1 MIIIAIGDGVA
12 YIKTHVYTRISKT
25 SQQEGSGLDEQLSRI
40 ESYIKS
46 KPEQFQDEPQHWQDI
61 GLSAY
66 KNKNI
71 IDGQLGEFIKQVGE
85 GAIGK
90 GHALMIYSLDRL
102 SRRSSW
108 DEDTIQKI
116 VKAGV
121 DIHDVSTP
129 IVLRHDDAF
138 SKIIMELI
146 VSRGNNESK
155 IKSERST
162 SGWAKRLRDTL
173 EHGKVFTKQLPRW
186 LAADENNNYI
196 VIPEQVDIIK
206 RIFMEYTN
214 GMSSTMIA
222 RRLNDE
228 EIKSFSGSK
237 WWHNTITNLIKD
249 ERLRGYFI
257 RTVDSTKI
265 PNIYPVIID
274 GELFTI
280 ANRTLQVNAVGIK
293 GRPREN
299 NKTREIKNIVTGLV
313 RCGKCGSKVTT
324 SKNPR
329 GVSYVK
335 CMGRRNDKISCD
347 QKSIK
352 LEELERIVVTYAK
365 QLDMSKIFSYKK
377 VDTSH
382 EATLQSE
389 LQSLESDEKS
399 CLAKIEQRKREK
411 KTASLHLADTLT
423 DIQDRIDEI
432 RKELNEIG
440 VNDPL
445 VEIDKFNVDDLLDA
459 SNIELRMS
467 LRKFLVQVLD
477 KIKFRSIDD
486 NILLELIYNKDVFR
500 HVIIYDKKLSAVL
513 NEINIAKEDRYIKYN
528 TKNFSIIE
536 DEGAGT
542 CTFKGL
548 NDVSVTDYFLL
559 ANYMDAVEGKRWIID
574 LMHDPINC
582 EAVISNE

>member
-1 MIIIAIGDGVA
+1 MA

-25 SQQEGSGLDEQLSRI
+25 SQQEGSGIDEQLSRI

-46 KPEQFQDEPQHWQDI
+46 KPEQFHDEPQHWQDI
-61 GLSAY
+61 GLSAF

-71 IDGQLGEFIKQVGE
+71 IDGQLAEFIQQVEEGSIGE
-85 GAIGK
+85 
-90 GHALMIYSLDRL
+90 GHALVIYSLDRL

-108 DEDTIQKI
+108 DEDTIQKL

-129 IVLRHDDAF
+129 VVLKHDDPF

-146 VSRGNNESK
+146 VQRGNNESK

-162 SGWAKRLRDTL
+162 SGWAKRLKDTI
-173 EHGKVFTKQLPRW
+173 ENGKVFTRQLPRW

-196 VIPEQVDIIK
+196 VIPEQAEIIK
-206 RIFMEYTN
+206 RIFREYTN

-228 EIKSFSGSK
+228 GLKSFSGSK

-265 PNIYPVIID
+265 PEIYPAIID

-280 ANRTLQVNAVGIK
+280 ANRILQVNSVGIK

-299 NKTREIKNIVTGLV
+299 NKTREIKNIITGFV
-313 RCGKCGSKVTT
+313 ICGKCGSKVTT

-335 CMGRRNDKISCD
+335 CRGRRNDEIFCG

-352 LEELERIVVTYAK
+352 LIELERLVINYTK
-365 QLDMSKIFSYKK
+365 QLDMSKIFSYKEA
-377 VDTSH
+377 DTSL
-382 EATLQSE
+382 EASLQSE
-389 LQSLESDEKS
+389 LQSLEADEKA
-399 CLAKIEQRKREK
+399 CHENIEQRKKEK
-411 KTASLHLADTLT
+411 KTFLPLANALI
-423 DIQDRIDEI
+423 DIQDRIEEI
-432 RKELNEIG
+432 QNKLLELN
-440 VNDPL
+440 VSDPL
-445 VEIDKFNVDDLLDA
+445 VNIKQFNLDDLMDA
-459 SNIELRMS
+459 SKIELRMS
-467 LRKFLVQVLD
+467 LRKYLTQVVD
-477 KIKFRSIDD
+477 RITFRSIDK
-486 NILLELIYNKDVFR
+486 NILIEIIYNKDVYR
-500 HVIIYDKKLSAVL
+500 HVLIADSKISEVL
-513 NEINIAKEDRYIKYN
+513 NEINIVKEDGLIKYN
-528 TKNFSIIE
+528 TNNFSIIE
-536 DEGAGT
+536 NEGLET

-548 NDVSVTDYFLL
+548 GDVSVTDYFLL
-559 ANYMDAVEGKRWIID
+559 ANYMDAIEGKRWIID
-574 LMHDPINC
+574 LMHDPINV
-582 EAVISNE
+582 ETVLNN

>member
-1 MIIIAIGDGVA
+1 MA

-25 SQQEGSGLDEQLSRI
+25 SQQEGSGIDEQLSRI

-46 KPEQFQDEPQHWQDI
+46 KPEQFHDEPQHWQDI
-61 GLSAY
+61 GLSAF

-71 IDGQLGEFIKQVGE
+71 IDGQLAEFIQQVEEGSIGE
-85 GAIGK
+85 
-90 GHALMIYSLDRL
+90 GHALVIYSLDRL

-108 DEDTIQKI
+108 DEDTIQKL

-129 IVLRHDDAF
+129 VVLKHDDPF

-146 VSRGNNESK
+146 VQRGNNESK

-162 SGWAKRLRDTL
+162 SGWAKRLKDTI
-173 EHGKVFTKQLPRW
+173 ENGKVFTKQLPRW

-196 VIPEQVDIIK
+196 VIPEQAEIIK
-206 RIFMEYTN
+206 RIFREYTN

-228 EIKSFSGSK
+228 GLKSFSGSK

-265 PNIYPVIID
+265 PDIYPVIID

-280 ANRTLQVNAVGIK
+280 ANRILKVNSAGIK

-299 NKTREIKNIVTGLV
+299 NKTREIKNIITGFVL
-313 RCGKCGSKVTT
+313 CGKCGSKVTT

-335 CMGRRNDKISCD
+335 CRGRRNDEIFCG

-352 LEELERIVVTYAK
+352 LIELERLVINYTK
-365 QLDMSKIFSYKK
+365 QLDMSKIFSYKEA
-377 VDTSH
+377 DTSL
-382 EATLQSE
+382 EASLQSE
-389 LQSLESDEKS
+389 LQSLETDEKT
-399 CLAKIEQRKREK
+399 CHENIEQRKKEK
-411 KTASLHLADTLT
+411 KTFLPLANALI
-423 DIQDRIDEI
+423 DIQDRIEEI
-432 RKELNEIG
+432 QNKLLELN
-440 VNDPL
+440 VSDPL
-445 VEIDKFNVDDLLDA
+445 VNIKQFNLDDLMDA
-459 SNIELRMS
+459 SKIELRMS
-467 LRKFLVQVLD
+467 LRKYLTQVVD
-477 KIKFRSIDD
+477 RITFRSIDE
-486 NILLELIYNKDVFR
+486 NILIEVCYNKDVFR
-500 HVIIYDKKLSAVL
+500 HVLITDSKVSEVL
-513 NEINIAKEDRYIKYN
+513 NEINIVKENGFIKYN

-536 DEGAGT
+536 DEDAAA

-559 ANYMDAVEGKRWIID
+559 ANYMDAIEGKRWIID
-574 LMHDPINC
+574 LMHDPINV
-582 EAVISNE
+582 ETVLNN

>member
-1 MIIIAIGDGVA
+1 MA

-25 SQQEGSGLDEQLSRI
+25 SQQEGSGIDEQLSRI

-46 KPEQFQDEPQHWQDI
+46 KPEQFHDEPQHWQDI
-61 GLSAY
+61 GLSAF

-71 IDGQLGEFIKQVGE
+71 IDGQLAEFIQQVEEGSIGE
-85 GAIGK
+85 
-90 GHALMIYSLDRL
+90 GHALVIYSLDRL

-108 DEDTIQKI
+108 DEDTIQKL

-129 IVLRHDDAF
+129 VVLKHDDPF

-146 VSRGNNESK
+146 VQRGNNESK

-162 SGWAKRLRDTL
+162 SGWAKRLKDTI
-173 EHGKVFTKQLPRW
+173 ENGKVFTKQLPRW

-196 VIPEQVDIIK
+196 VIPEQAEIIK
-206 RIFMEYTN
+206 RIFREYTN

-228 EIKSFSGSK
+228 GLKSFSGSK

-265 PNIYPVIID
+265 PDIYPAIID

-280 ANRTLQVNAVGIK
+280 ANRILQVNSVGIK

-299 NKTREIKNIVTGLV
+299 NKTREIKNIITGFVL
-313 RCGKCGSKVTT
+313 CGKCGSKVTT

-329 GVSYVK
+329 GISYVK
-335 CMGRRNDKISCD
+335 CRGRRNDEIFCG

-352 LEELERIVVTYAK
+352 LIELERLVINYTK
-365 QLDMSKIFSYKK
+365 QLDMSKIFSYKEA
-377 VDTSH
+377 DTSL
-382 EATLQSE
+382 EASLQSE
-389 LQSLESDEKS
+389 LQSLEADEKA
-399 CLAKIEQRKREK
+399 CHENIEQRKKEK
-411 KTASLHLADTLT
+411 KTFLPLANALI
-423 DIQDRIDEI
+423 DIQDRIEEI
-432 RKELNEIG
+432 QNKLLELN
-440 VNDPL
+440 VSDPL
-445 VEIDKFNVDDLLDA
+445 VNIKQFNLDDLMDA
-459 SNIELRMS
+459 SKIELRMS
-467 LRKFLVQVLD
+467 LRKYLTQVVD
-477 KIKFRSIDD
+477 RITFRSIDK
-486 NILLELIYNKDVFR
+486 NILIEIIYNKDVYR
-500 HVIIYDKKLSAVL
+500 HVLIADSKISEVL
-513 NEINIAKEDRYIKYN
+513 NEINIVKEDGLIKYN
-528 TKNFSIIE
+528 TNNFSIIE
-536 DEGAGT
+536 NEGLET

-548 NDVSVTDYFLL
+548 GDVSVTDYFLL

-574 LMHDPINC
+574 LMHDSENV
-582 EAVISNE
+582 ETVLNN

>member
-1 MIIIAIGDGVA
+1 MA

-25 SQQEGSGLDEQLSRI
+25 SQQEGRGIDEQLSRI

-46 KPEQFQDEPQHWQDI
+46 KPEQFHDEPQHWQDI
-61 GLSAY
+61 GLSAF

-71 IDGQLGEFIKQVGE
+71 IDGQLAEFIQQVEEGSIGE
-85 GAIGK
+85 
-90 GHALMIYSLDRL
+90 GHALVIYSLDRL

-108 DEDTIQKI
+108 DEDTIQKL

-129 IVLRHDDAF
+129 VVLKHDDPF

-146 VSRGNNESK
+146 VQRGNNESK

-162 SGWAKRLRDTL
+162 SGWAKRLKDTI
-173 EHGKVFTKQLPRW
+173 ENGKVFTKQLPRW

-196 VIPEQVDIIK
+196 VIPEQADIIK
-206 RIFMEYTN
+206 RIFREYTN

-228 EIKSFSGSK
+228 GLKSFSGSK

-265 PNIYPVIID
+265 PDIYPAIID

-280 ANRTLQVNAVGIK
+280 ANRILQVNSVGIK

-299 NKTREIKNIVTGLV
+299 NKTREIKNIITGFVL
-313 RCGKCGSKVTT
+313 CGKCGSKVTT

-335 CMGRRNDKISCD
+335 CRGRRNDEIFCG

-352 LEELERIVVTYAK
+352 LIELERLVINYTK
-365 QLDMSKIFSYKK
+365 QLDMSKIFSYKEA
-377 VDTSH
+377 DTSL
-382 EATLQSE
+382 EASLQSE
-389 LQSLESDEKS
+389 LQSLEADEKA
-399 CLAKIEQRKREK
+399 CHENIEQRKKEK
-411 KTASLHLADTLT
+411 KTFLPLANALI
-423 DIQDRIDEI
+423 DIQDRIEEI
-432 RKELNEIG
+432 QNKLLELN
-440 VNDPL
+440 VSDPL
-445 VEIDKFNVDDLLDA
+445 VNIKQFNLDDLMDA
-459 SNIELRMS
+459 SKIELRMS
-467 LRKFLVQVLD
+467 LRKYLTQVVD
-477 KIKFRSIDD
+477 RITFRSIDK
-486 NILLELIYNKDVFR
+486 NILIEIIYNKDVYR
-500 HVIIYDKKLSAVL
+500 HVLIADSKISEVL
-513 NEINIAKEDRYIKYN
+513 NEINIVKEDGLIKYN
-528 TKNFSIIE
+528 TNNFSIIE
-536 DEGAGT
+536 NEGLET

-548 NDVSVTDYFLL
+548 GDVSVTDYFLL
-559 ANYMDAVEGKRWIID
+559 ANYMDAIEGKRWIID
-574 LMHDPINC
+574 LMHDPINV
-582 EAVISNE
+582 ETVLNN

>member
-1 MIIIAIGDGVA
+1 VA

-25 SQQEGSGLDEQLSRI
+25 SQQEGRGIDEQLSRI

-46 KPEQFQDEPQHWQDI
+46 KPEQFHDEPQHWQDI
-61 GLSAY
+61 GLSAF

-71 IDGQLGEFIKQVGE
+71 IDGQLAEFIQQVEEGSIGE
-85 GAIGK
+85 
-90 GHALMIYSLDRL
+90 GHALVIYSLDRL

-108 DEDTIQKI
+108 DEDTIQKL

-129 IVLRHDDAF
+129 VVLKHDDPF

-146 VSRGNNESK
+146 VQRGNNESK

-162 SGWAKRLRDTL
+162 SGWAKRLKDTI
-173 EHGKVFTKQLPRW
+173 ENGKVFTKQLPRW

-196 VIPEQVDIIK
+196 VIPEQADIIK
-206 RIFMEYTN
+206 RIFREYTN

-228 EIKSFSGSK
+228 GLKSFSGSK

-265 PNIYPVIID
+265 PDIYPAIID

-280 ANRTLQVNAVGIK
+280 ANRILQVNSVGIK

-299 NKTREIKNIVTGLV
+299 NKTREIKNIITGFVL
-313 RCGKCGSKVTT
+313 CGKCGSKVTT

-335 CMGRRNDKISCD
+335 CRGRRNDEIFCG

-352 LEELERIVVTYAK
+352 LIELERLVINYTK
-365 QLDMSKIFSYKK
+365 QLDMSKIFSYKEA
-377 VDTSH
+377 DTSL
-382 EATLQSE
+382 EASLQSE
-389 LQSLESDEKS
+389 LQSLEADEKA
-399 CLAKIEQRKREK
+399 CHENIEQRKKEK
-411 KTASLHLADTLT
+411 KTFLPLANALI
-423 DIQDRIDEI
+423 DIQDRIEEI
-432 RKELNEIG
+432 QNKLLELN
-440 VNDPL
+440 VSDPL
-445 VEIDKFNVDDLLDA
+445 VNIKQFNLDDLMDA
-459 SNIELRMS
+459 SKIELRMS
-467 LRKFLVQVLD
+467 LRKYLTQVVD
-477 KIKFRSIDD
+477 RITFRSIDK
-486 NILLELIYNKDVFR
+486 NILIEIIYNKDVYR
-500 HVIIYDKKLSAVL
+500 HVLIADSKISEVL
-513 NEINIAKEDRYIKYN
+513 NEINIVKEDGLIKYN
-528 TKNFSIIE
+528 TNNFSIIE
-536 DEGAGT
+536 NEGLET

-548 NDVSVTDYFLL
+548 GDVSVTDYFLL
-559 ANYMDAVEGKRWIID
+559 ANYMDAIEGKRWIID
-574 LMHDPINC
+574 LMHDPINV
-582 EAVISNE
+582 ETVLNN

>member
-1 MIIIAIGDGVA
+1 VA

-25 SQQEGSGLDEQLSRI
+25 SQQEGRGIDEQLSRI

-46 KPEQFQDEPQHWQDI
+46 KPEQFHDEPQHWQDI
-61 GLSAY
+61 GLSAF

-71 IDGQLGEFIKQVGE
+71 IDGQLAEFIQQVEEGSIGE
-85 GAIGK
+85 
-90 GHALMIYSLDRL
+90 GHALVIYSLDRL

-108 DEDTIQKI
+108 DEDTIQKL

-129 IVLRHDDAF
+129 VVLKHDDPF

-146 VSRGNNESK
+146 VQRGNNESK

-162 SGWAKRLRDTL
+162 SGWAKRLKDTI
-173 EHGKVFTKQLPRW
+173 ENGKVFTKQLPRW

-196 VIPEQVDIIK
+196 VIPEQAEIIK
-206 RIFMEYTN
+206 RIFREYTN

-228 EIKSFSGSK
+228 GLKSFSGSK

-265 PNIYPVIID
+265 PDIYPAIID

-280 ANRTLQVNAVGIK
+280 ANRILQVNSVGIK

-299 NKTREIKNIVTGLV
+299 NKTREIKNIITGFVL
-313 RCGKCGSKVTT
+313 CGKCGSKVTT

-335 CMGRRNDKISCD
+335 CRGRRNDEIFCG

-352 LEELERIVVTYAK
+352 LIELERLVINYTK
-365 QLDMSKIFSYKK
+365 QLDMSKIFSYKEA
-377 VDTSH
+377 DTSL
-382 EATLQSE
+382 EASLQSE
-389 LQSLESDEKS
+389 LQSLEADEKA
-399 CLAKIEQRKREK
+399 CHENIEQRKKEK
-411 KTASLHLADTLT
+411 KTFLPLANALI
-423 DIQDRIDEI
+423 DIQDRIEEI
-432 RKELNEIG
+432 QNKLLELN
-440 VNDPL
+440 VSDPL
-445 VEIDKFNVDDLLDA
+445 VNIKQFNLDDLMDA
-459 SNIELRMS
+459 SKIELRMS
-467 LRKFLVQVLD
+467 LRKYLTQVVD
-477 KIKFRSIDD
+477 RITFRSIDK
-486 NILLELIYNKDVFR
+486 NILIEIIYNKDVYR
-500 HVIIYDKKLSAVL
+500 HVLIADSKISEVL
-513 NEINIAKEDRYIKYN
+513 NEINIVKEDGLIKYN
-528 TKNFSIIE
+528 TNNFSIIE
-536 DEGAGT
+536 NEGLET

-548 NDVSVTDYFLL
+548 GDVSVTDYFLL
-559 ANYMDAVEGKRWIID
+559 ANYMDAIEGKRWIID
-574 LMHDPINC
+574 LMHDPINV
-582 EAVISNE
+582 ETVLNN

>member
-1 MIIIAIGDGVA
+1 MA

-25 SQQEGSGLDEQLSRI
+25 SQQEGSGIDEQLSRI

-46 KPEQFQDEPQHWQDI
+46 KPEQFHDEPQHWQDI
-61 GLSAY
+61 GLSAF

-71 IDGQLGEFIKQVGE
+71 IDGQLAEFIQQVEKGSIGE
-85 GAIGK
+85 
-90 GHALMIYSLDRL
+90 GHALVIYSLDRL

-108 DEDTIQKI
+108 DEDTIQKL

-129 IVLRHDDAF
+129 VVLKHDDPF

-146 VSRGNNESK
+146 VQRGNNESK

-162 SGWAKRLRDTL
+162 SGWAKRLKDTI
-173 EHGKVFTKQLPRW
+173 ENGKVFTKQLPRW

-196 VIPEQVDIIK
+196 VIPEQAEIIK
-206 RIFMEYTN
+206 RIFREYTN

-228 EIKSFSGSK
+228 GLKSFSGSK

-265 PNIYPVIID
+265 PDIYPAIID

-280 ANRTLQVNAVGIK
+280 ANRILQVNSVGIK

-299 NKTREIKNIVTGLV
+299 NKTREIKNIITGFVL
-313 RCGKCGSKVTT
+313 CGKCGSKVTT

-335 CMGRRNDKISCD
+335 CRGRRNDEIFCG

-352 LEELERIVVTYAK
+352 LIELERLVINYTK
-365 QLDMSKIFSYKK
+365 QLDMSKIFSYKEA
-377 VDTSH
+377 DTSL
-382 EATLQSE
+382 EASLQSE
-389 LQSLESDEKS
+389 LQSLEADEKA
-399 CLAKIEQRKREK
+399 CHENIEQRKKKK
-411 KTASLHLADTLT
+411 KTFLPLANALI
-423 DIQDRIDEI
+423 DIQDRIEEI
-432 RKELNEIG
+432 QNKLLELN
-440 VNDPL
+440 VSDPL
-445 VEIDKFNVDDLLDA
+445 VNIKQFNLDDLMDA
-459 SNIELRMS
+459 SKIELRMS
-467 LRKFLVQVLD
+467 LRKYLTQVVD
-477 KIKFRSIDD
+477 RITFRSIDK
-486 NILLELIYNKDVFR
+486 NILIEIIYNKDVYR
-500 HVIIYDKKLSAVL
+500 HVLIADSKISEVL
-513 NEINIAKEDRYIKYN
+513 NEINIVKEDGLIKYN
-528 TKNFSIIE
+528 TNNFSIIE
-536 DEGAGT
+536 NEGLET

-548 NDVSVTDYFLL
+548 GDVSVTDYFLL

-574 LMHDPINC
+574 LMHDSENV
-582 EAVISNE
+582 ETVLNN

>member
-1 MIIIAIGDGVA
+1 MVNLTGDVVA

-25 SQQEGSGLDEQLSRI
+25 SQQEGSGIDEQLSRI

-46 KPEQFQDEPQHWQDI
+46 KPEQFHDEPQHWQDI
-61 GLSAY
+61 GLSAF

-71 IDGQLGEFIKQVGE
+71 IDGQLAEFIQQVEEGSIGE
-85 GAIGK
+85 
-90 GHALMIYSLDRL
+90 GHALVIYSLDRL

-108 DEDTIQKI
+108 DEDTIQKL

-129 IVLRHDDAF
+129 VVLKHDDPF

-146 VSRGNNESK
+146 VQRGNNESK

-162 SGWAKRLRDTL
+162 SGWAKRLKDTI
-173 EHGKVFTKQLPRW
+173 ENGKVFTKQLPRW

-196 VIPEQVDIIK
+196 VIPEQAEIIK
-206 RIFMEYTN
+206 RIFREYTN

-228 EIKSFSGSK
+228 GLKSFSGSK

-265 PNIYPVIID
+265 PDIYPEIID

-280 ANRTLQVNAVGIK
+280 ANRILQVNSVGIK

-299 NKTREIKNIVTGLV
+299 NKTREIKNIITGFVL
-313 RCGKCGSKVTT
+313 CGKCGSKVTT

-335 CMGRRNDKISCD
+335 CRGRRNDEIFCG

-352 LEELERIVVTYAK
+352 LIELERLVINYTK
-365 QLDMSKIFSYKK
+365 QLDMSKIFSYKEA
-377 VDTSH
+377 DTSL
-382 EATLQSE
+382 EASLQSE
-389 LQSLESDEKS
+389 LQSLEADEKA
-399 CLAKIEQRKREK
+399 CHENIEQRKKEK
-411 KTASLHLADTLT
+411 KTFLPLANALI
-423 DIQDRIDEI
+423 DIQDRIEEI
-432 RKELNEIG
+432 QNKLLELN
-440 VNDPL
+440 VSDPL
-445 VEIDKFNVDDLLDA
+445 VNIKQFNLDDLMDA
-459 SNIELRMS
+459 SKIELRMS
-467 LRKFLVQVLD
+467 LRKYLTQVVD
-477 KIKFRSIDD
+477 RITFRSIDK
-486 NILLELIYNKDVFR
+486 NILIEIIYNKDVYR
-500 HVIIYDKKLSAVL
+500 HVLIADSKISEVL
-513 NEINIAKEDRYIKYN
+513 NEINIVKEDGLIKYN
-528 TKNFSIIE
+528 TNNFSIIE
-536 DEGAGT
+536 NEGLET

-548 NDVSVTDYFLL
+548 GDVSVTDYFLL
-559 ANYMDAVEGKRWIID
+559 ANYMDAIEGKRWIID
-574 LMHDPINC
+574 LMHDPINV
-582 EAVISNE
+582 ETVLNN

>member
-1 MIIIAIGDGVA
+1 MA

-25 SQQEGSGLDEQLSRI
+25 SQQEGSGIDEQLSRI

-46 KPEQFQDEPQHWQDI
+46 KPEQFHDEPQHWQDI
-61 GLSAY
+61 GLSAF

-71 IDGQLGEFIKQVGE
+71 IDGQLAEFIQQVEEGSIGE
-85 GAIGK
+85 
-90 GHALMIYSLDRL
+90 GHALVIYSLDRL

-108 DEDTIQKI
+108 DEDTIQKL

-129 IVLRHDDAF
+129 VVLKHDDPF

-146 VSRGNNESK
+146 VQRGNNESK

-162 SGWAKRLRDTL
+162 SGWAKRLKDTI
-173 EHGKVFTKQLPRW
+173 ENGKVFTKQLPRW

-196 VIPEQVDIIK
+196 VIPQQAEIIK
-206 RIFMEYTN
+206 RIFREYTN

-228 EIKSFSGSK
+228 ELKSFSGFK

-265 PNIYPVIID
+265 PDIYPEIID

-280 ANRTLQVNAVGIK
+280 ANRILQVNSVGIK

-299 NKTREIKNIVTGLV
+299 NKTREIKNIITGFVL
-313 RCGKCGSKVTT
+313 CGKCGSKVTT

-335 CMGRRNDKISCD
+335 CRGRRNDEIFCG

-352 LEELERIVVTYAK
+352 LIELERLVINYTK
-365 QLDMSKIFSYKK
+365 QLDMSKIFSYKEA
-377 VDTSH
+377 DTSL
-382 EATLQSE
+382 EASLQSE
-389 LQSLESDEKS
+389 LQSLEADEKA
-399 CLAKIEQRKREK
+399 CHENIEQRKKEK
-411 KTASLHLADTLT
+411 KTFLPLANALI
-423 DIQDRIDEI
+423 DIQDRIEEI
-432 RKELNEIG
+432 KNKLLELN
-440 VNDPL
+440 VSDPL
-445 VEIDKFNVDDLLDA
+445 VNIKQFNLDDLMDA
-459 SNIELRMS
+459 SKIELRMS
-467 LRKFLVQVLD
+467 LRKYLVQVVD
-477 KIKFRSIDD
+477 RITFRSIDE
-486 NILLELIYNKDVFR
+486 NILIEIVYNKDVYR
-500 HVIIYDKKLSAVL
+500 HVLITDSKVSEVL
-513 NEINIAKEDRYIKYN
+513 HEINIIKENNLIKYN

-536 DEGAGT
+536 DEISGG
-542 CTFKGL
+542 CRIIGL
-548 NDVSVTDYFLL
+548 DKVNYKDYILL
-559 ANYMDAVEGKRWIID
+559 ATYMDSLVDKRWIVDFMNDSYNIETV
-574 LMHDPINC
+574 MANT
-582 EAVISNE
+582 

>member
-1 MIIIAIGDGVA
+1 MA

-25 SQQEGSGLDEQLSRI
+25 SQQEGSGIDEQLSRI

-46 KPEQFQDEPQHWQDI
+46 KPEQFHDEPQHWQDI
-61 GLSAY
+61 GLSAF

-71 IDGQLGEFIKQVGE
+71 IDGQLAEFIQQVEEGSIGE
-85 GAIGK
+85 
-90 GHALMIYSLDRL
+90 GHALVIYSLDRL

-108 DEDTIQKI
+108 DEDTIQKL

-121 DIHDVSTP
+121 DIHDISTP
-129 IVLRHDDAF
+129 VVLKHDDPF

-146 VSRGNNESK
+146 VQRGNNESK

-162 SGWAKRLRDTL
+162 SGWAKRLKDTI
-173 EHGKVFTKQLPRW
+173 ENGKVFTKQLPRW

-196 VIPEQVDIIK
+196 VIPEQAEIIK
-206 RIFMEYTN
+206 RIFREYTN

-228 EIKSFSGSK
+228 GLKSFSGSK

-265 PNIYPVIID
+265 PDIYPAIID

-280 ANRTLQVNAVGIK
+280 ANRILQVNSVGIK

-299 NKTREIKNIVTGLV
+299 NKTREIKNIITGFVL
-313 RCGKCGSKVTT
+313 CGKCGSKVTT

-335 CMGRRNDKISCD
+335 CRGRRNDEIFCG

-352 LEELERIVVTYAK
+352 LIELERLVINYTK
-365 QLDMSKIFSYKK
+365 QLDMSKIFSYKEA
-377 VDTSH
+377 DTSL
-382 EATLQSE
+382 EASLQSE
-389 LQSLESDEKS
+389 LQSLEADEKA
-399 CLAKIEQRKREK
+399 CHENIEQRKKEK
-411 KTASLHLADTLT
+411 KTFLPLANALI
-423 DIQDRIDEI
+423 DIQDRIEEI
-432 RKELNEIG
+432 QNKLLELN
-440 VNDPL
+440 VSDPL
-445 VEIDKFNVDDLLDA
+445 VNIKQFNLDDLMDA
-459 SNIELRMS
+459 SKIELRMS
-467 LRKFLVQVLD
+467 LRKYLTQVVD
-477 KIKFRSIDD
+477 RITFRSIDK
-486 NILLELIYNKDVFR
+486 NILIEIIYNKDVYR
-500 HVIIYDKKLSAVL
+500 HVLIADSKISEVL
-513 NEINIAKEDRYIKYN
+513 NEINIVKEDGLIKYN
-528 TKNFSIIE
+528 TNNFSIIE
-536 DEGAGT
+536 NEGLET

-548 NDVSVTDYFLL
+548 GDVSVTDYFLL
-559 ANYMDAVEGKRWIID
+559 ANYMDAIEGKRWIID
-574 LMHDPINC
+574 LIHDPINV
-582 EAVISNE
+582 ETVLNN

>member
-1 MIIIAIGDGVA
+1 MA

-25 SQQEGSGLDEQLSRI
+25 SQQEGSGIDEQLSRI

-46 KPEQFQDEPQHWQDI
+46 KPEQFHDEPQHWQDI
-61 GLSAY
+61 GLSAF

-71 IDGQLGEFIKQVGE
+71 IDGQLAEFIQQVEEGSIGE
-85 GAIGK
+85 
-90 GHALMIYSLDRL
+90 GHALVIYSLDRL

-108 DEDTIQKI
+108 DEDTIQKL

-129 IVLRHDDAF
+129 VVLKHDDPF

-146 VSRGNNESK
+146 VQRGNNESK

-162 SGWAKRLRDTL
+162 SGWAKRLKDTI
-173 EHGKVFTKQLPRW
+173 ENGKVFTKQLPRW

-196 VIPEQVDIIK
+196 VIPEQAEIIK
-206 RIFMEYTN
+206 RIFREYTN

-228 EIKSFSGSK
+228 GLKSFSGSK

-265 PNIYPVIID
+265 PEIYPAIID

-280 ANRTLQVNAVGIK
+280 ANRILQVNSVGIK

-299 NKTREIKNIVTGLV
+299 NKTREIKNIITGFVL
-313 RCGKCGSKVTT
+313 CGKCGSKVTT

-335 CMGRRNDKISCD
+335 CRGRRNDEIFCG

-352 LEELERIVVTYAK
+352 LIELERLVINYTK
-365 QLDMSKIFSYKK
+365 QLDMSKIFSYKEA
-377 VDTSH
+377 DTSL
-382 EATLQSE
+382 EASLQSE
-389 LQSLESDEKS
+389 LQSLEADEKA
-399 CLAKIEQRKREK
+399 CHENIEQRKKEK
-411 KTASLHLADTLT
+411 KTFLPLANALI
-423 DIQDRIDEI
+423 DIQDRIEEI
-432 RKELNEIG
+432 QNKLLELN
-440 VNDPL
+440 VSDPL
-445 VEIDKFNVDDLLDA
+445 VNIKQFNLDDLMDA
-459 SNIELRMS
+459 SKIELRMS
-467 LRKFLVQVLD
+467 LRKYLTQVVD
-477 KIKFRSIDD
+477 RITFRSIDK
-486 NILLELIYNKDVFR
+486 NILIEIIYNKDVYR
-500 HVIIYDKKLSAVL
+500 HVLIADSKISEVL
-513 NEINIAKEDRYIKYN
+513 NEINIVKEDGLIKYN
-528 TKNFSIIE
+528 TNNFSIIE
-536 DEGAGT
+536 NEGLET

-548 NDVSVTDYFLL
+548 GDVSVTDYFLL
-559 ANYMDAVEGKRWIID
+559 ANYMDAIEGKRWIID
-574 LMHDPINC
+574 LMHDPINV
-582 EAVISNE
+582 ETVLNN

>member
-1 MIIIAIGDGVA
+1 MA

-25 SQQEGSGLDEQLSRI
+25 SQQEGRGIDEQLSRI

-46 KPEQFQDEPQHWQDI
+46 KPEQFHDEPQHWQDI
-61 GLSAY
+61 GLSAF

-71 IDGQLGEFIKQVGE
+71 IDGQLAEFIQQVEEGSIGE
-85 GAIGK
+85 
-90 GHALMIYSLDRL
+90 GHALVIYSLDRL

-108 DEDTIQKI
+108 DEDTIQKL

-129 IVLRHDDAF
+129 VVLKHDDPF

-146 VSRGNNESK
+146 VQRGNNESK

-162 SGWAKRLRDTL
+162 SGWAKRLKDTI
-173 EHGKVFTKQLPRW
+173 ENGKVFTKQLPRW

-196 VIPEQVDIIK
+196 VIPEQAEIIK
-206 RIFMEYTN
+206 RIFREYTN

-228 EIKSFSGSK
+228 GLKSFSGSK

-265 PNIYPVIID
+265 PDIYPAIID

-280 ANRTLQVNAVGIK
+280 ANRILQVNSVGIK

-299 NKTREIKNIVTGLV
+299 NKTREIKNIITGFVL
-313 RCGKCGSKVTT
+313 CGKCGSKVTT

-335 CMGRRNDKISCD
+335 CRGRRNDEIFCG

-352 LEELERIVVTYAK
+352 LIELERLVINYTK
-365 QLDMSKIFSYKK
+365 QLDMSKIFSYKEA
-377 VDTSH
+377 DTSL
-382 EATLQSE
+382 EASLQSE
-389 LQSLESDEKS
+389 LQSLEADEKA
-399 CLAKIEQRKREK
+399 CHENIEQRKKEK
-411 KTASLHLADTLT
+411 KTFLPLANALI
-423 DIQDRIDEI
+423 DIQDRIEEI
-432 RKELNEIG
+432 QNKLLELN
-440 VNDPL
+440 VSDPL
-445 VEIDKFNVDDLLDA
+445 VNIKQFNLDDLMDA
-459 SNIELRMS
+459 SKIELRMS
-467 LRKFLVQVLD
+467 LRKYLTQVVD
-477 KIKFRSIDD
+477 RITFRSIDK
-486 NILLELIYNKDVFR
+486 NILIEIIYNKDVYR
-500 HVIIYDKKLSAVL
+500 HVLIADSKISEVL
-513 NEINIAKEDRYIKYN
+513 NEINIVKEDGLIKYN
-528 TKNFSIIE
+528 TNNFSIIE
-536 DEGAGT
+536 NEGLET

-548 NDVSVTDYFLL
+548 GDVSVTDYFLL
-559 ANYMDAVEGKRWIID
+559 ANYMDAIEGKRWIID
-574 LMHDPINC
+574 LMHDPINV
-582 EAVISNE
+582 ETVLNN

>member
-1 MIIIAIGDGVA
+1 MA

-25 SQQEGSGLDEQLSRI
+25 SQQEGSGIDEQLSRI

-46 KPEQFQDEPQHWQDI
+46 KPEQFHDEPQHWQDI
-61 GLSAY
+61 GLSAF

-71 IDGQLGEFIKQVGE
+71 IDGQLAEFIQQVEEGSIGE
-85 GAIGK
+85 
-90 GHALMIYSLDRL
+90 GHALVIYSLDRL

-108 DEDTIQKI
+108 DEDTIQKL

-129 IVLRHDDAF
+129 VVLKHDDPF

-146 VSRGNNESK
+146 VQRGNNESK

-162 SGWAKRLRDTL
+162 SGWAKRLKDTI
-173 EHGKVFTKQLPRW
+173 ENGKVFTKQLPRW

-196 VIPEQVDIIK
+196 VIPQQAEIIK
-206 RIFMEYTN
+206 RIFREYTN

-228 EIKSFSGSK
+228 ELKSFSGFK

-265 PNIYPVIID
+265 PDIYPEIID

-280 ANRTLQVNAVGIK
+280 ANRILQVNSVGIK

-299 NKTREIKNIVTGLV
+299 NKTREIKNIITGFVL
-313 RCGKCGSKVTT
+313 CGKCGSKVTT

-335 CMGRRNDKISCD
+335 CRGRRNDEIFCG

-352 LEELERIVVTYAK
+352 LIELERLVINYTK
-365 QLDMSKIFSYKK
+365 QLDMSKIFSYKEA
-377 VDTSH
+377 DTSL
-382 EATLQSE
+382 EASLQSE
-389 LQSLESDEKS
+389 LQSLEADEKA
-399 CLAKIEQRKREK
+399 CHENIEQRKKEK
-411 KTASLHLADTLT
+411 KTFLPLANALI
-423 DIQDRIDEI
+423 DIQDRIEEI
-432 RKELNEIG
+432 KNKLLELN
-440 VNDPL
+440 VSDPL
-445 VEIDKFNVDDLLDA
+445 VNIKQFNLDDLMDA
-459 SNIELRMS
+459 SKLELRMS
-467 LRKFLVQVLD
+467 LRKYLVQVVD
-477 KIKFRSIDD
+477 RITFRSIDE
-486 NILLELIYNKDVFR
+486 NILIEIVYNKDVYR
-500 HVIIYDKKLSAVL
+500 HVLITDSKVSEVL
-513 NEINIAKEDRYIKYN
+513 HEINIIKENNLIKYN

-536 DEGAGT
+536 DEISGG
-542 CTFKGL
+542 CRIIGL
-548 NDVSVTDYFLL
+548 DKVNYKDYILL
-559 ANYMDAVEGKRWIID
+559 ATYMDSLVDKRWIVDFMNDSYNIETV
-574 LMHDPINC
+574 MANT
-582 EAVISNE
+582 

>member
-1 MIIIAIGDGVA
+1 MA

-25 SQQEGSGLDEQLSRI
+25 SQQEGSGIDEQLSRI

-46 KPEQFQDEPQHWQDI
+46 KPEQFHDEPQHWQDI
-61 GLSAY
+61 GLSAF

-71 IDGQLGEFIKQVGE
+71 IDGQLAEFIQQVEEGSIGE
-85 GAIGK
+85 
-90 GHALMIYSLDRL
+90 GHALVIYSLDRL

-108 DEDTIQKI
+108 DEDTIQKL

-129 IVLRHDDAF
+129 VVLKHDDPF

-146 VSRGNNESK
+146 VQRGNNESK

-162 SGWAKRLRDTL
+162 SGWAKRLKDTI
-173 EHGKVFTKQLPRW
+173 ENGKVFTKQLPRW

-196 VIPEQVDIIK
+196 VIPEQAEIIK
-206 RIFMEYTN
+206 RIFREYTN

-228 EIKSFSGSK
+228 GLKSFSGSK

-265 PNIYPVIID
+265 PEIYPAIID

-280 ANRTLQVNAVGIK
+280 ANRILQVNSVGIK

-299 NKTREIKNIVTGLV
+299 NKTREIKNIITGFVL
-313 RCGKCGSKVTT
+313 CGKCGSKVTT

-335 CMGRRNDKISCD
+335 CRGRRNDEIFCG

-352 LEELERIVVTYAK
+352 LIELERLVINYTR
-365 QLDMSKIFSYKK
+365 QLDMSKIFSYKEA
-377 VDTSH
+377 DTSL
-382 EATLQSE
+382 EASLQSE
-389 LQSLESDEKS
+389 LQSLEADEKA
-399 CLAKIEQRKREK
+399 CHENIEQRKKEK
-411 KTASLHLADTLT
+411 KTFLPLANALI
-423 DIQDRIDEI
+423 DIQDRIEEI
-432 RKELNEIG
+432 QNKLLELN
-440 VNDPL
+440 VSDPL
-445 VEIDKFNVDDLLDA
+445 VNIKQFNLDDLMDA
-459 SNIELRMS
+459 SKIELRMS
-467 LRKFLVQVLD
+467 LRKYLTQVVD
-477 KIKFRSIDD
+477 RITFRSIDK
-486 NILLELIYNKDVFR
+486 NILIEIIYNKDVYR
-500 HVIIYDKKLSAVL
+500 HVLIADSKISEVL
-513 NEINIAKEDRYIKYN
+513 NEINIVKEDGLIKYN
-528 TKNFSIIE
+528 TNNFSIIE
-536 DEGAGT
+536 NEGLET

-548 NDVSVTDYFLL
+548 GDVSVTDYFLL
-559 ANYMDAVEGKRWIID
+559 ANYMDAIEGKRWIID
-574 LMHDPINC
+574 LMHDPINV
-582 EAVISNE
+582 ETVLNN

>member
-1 MIIIAIGDGVA
+1 MA

-25 SQQEGSGLDEQLSRI
+25 SQQEGSGIDEQLSRI

-46 KPEQFQDEPQHWQDI
+46 KPEQFHDEPQHWQDI
-61 GLSAY
+61 GLSAF

-71 IDGQLGEFIKQVGE
+71 IDGQLAEFIQQVEEGSIGE
-85 GAIGK
+85 
-90 GHALMIYSLDRL
+90 GHALVIYSLDRL

-108 DEDTIQKI
+108 DEDTIQKL

-129 IVLRHDDAF
+129 VVLKHDDPF

-146 VSRGNNESK
+146 VQRGNNESK

-162 SGWAKRLRDTL
+162 SGWAKRLKDTI
-173 EHGKVFTKQLPRW
+173 ENGKVFTKQLPRW

-196 VIPEQVDIIK
+196 VIPEQAEIIK
-206 RIFMEYTN
+206 RIFREYTN

-228 EIKSFSGSK
+228 GLKSFSGSK

-257 RTVDSTKI
+257 RIVDSTKI
-265 PNIYPVIID
+265 PDIYPAIID

-280 ANRTLQVNAVGIK
+280 ANRILQVNSVGIK

-299 NKTREIKNIVTGLV
+299 NKTREIKNIITGFVL
-313 RCGKCGSKVTT
+313 CGKCGSKVTT

-335 CMGRRNDKISCD
+335 CRGRRNDEIFCG

-352 LEELERIVVTYAK
+352 LIELERLVINYTK
-365 QLDMSKIFSYKK
+365 QLDMSKIFSYKEA
-377 VDTSH
+377 DTSL
-382 EATLQSE
+382 ETSLQSE
-389 LQSLESDEKS
+389 LQSLEADEKA
-399 CLAKIEQRKREK
+399 CHENIEKRKKEK
-411 KTASLHLADTLT
+411 KTFLPLANALI
-423 DIQDRIDEI
+423 DIQDRIEEI
-432 RKELNEIG
+432 QNKLLELN
-440 VNDPL
+440 VSDPL
-445 VEIDKFNVDDLLDA
+445 VNIKQFNLDDLMDA
-459 SNIELRMS
+459 SKIELRMS
-467 LRKFLVQVLD
+467 LRKYLTQVVD
-477 KIKFRSIDD
+477 RITFRSIDK
-486 NILLELIYNKDVFR
+486 NILIEIIYNKDVYR
-500 HVIIYDKKLSAVL
+500 HVLIADSKISEVL
-513 NEINIAKEDRYIKYN
+513 NEINIVKEDGLIKYN
-528 TKNFSIIE
+528 TNNFSIIE
-536 DEGAGT
+536 NEGLET

-548 NDVSVTDYFLL
+548 GDVSVTDYFLL
-559 ANYMDAVEGKRWIID
+559 ANYMDAIEGKRWIID
-574 LMHDPINC
+574 LMHDPINV
-582 EAVISNE
+582 ETVLNN

>member
-1 MIIIAIGDGVA
+1 MA

-25 SQQEGSGLDEQLSRI
+25 SQQEGSGIDEQLSRI

-46 KPEQFQDEPQHWQDI
+46 KPEQFHDEPQHWQDI
-61 GLSAY
+61 GLSAF

-71 IDGQLGEFIKQVGE
+71 IDGQLAEFIQQVEEGSIGE
-85 GAIGK
+85 
-90 GHALMIYSLDRL
+90 GHALVIYSLDRL

-108 DEDTIQKI
+108 DEDTIQKL

-129 IVLRHDDAF
+129 VVLKHDDPF

-146 VSRGNNESK
+146 VQRGNNESK

-162 SGWAKRLRDTL
+162 SGWAKRLKDTI
-173 EHGKVFTKQLPRW
+173 ENGKVFTKQLPRW
-186 LAADENNNYI
+186 LAADENNKYI
-196 VIPEQVDIIK
+196 VIPEQAEIIK
-206 RIFMEYTN
+206 RIFREYTN

-228 EIKSFSGSK
+228 GLKSFSGSK

-249 ERLRGYFI
+249 ERLRGCFI

-265 PNIYPVIID
+265 PDIYPAIIN

-280 ANRTLQVNAVGIK
+280 ANRILQVNSVGIK

-299 NKTREIKNIVTGLV
+299 NKTREIKNIITGFVL
-313 RCGKCGSKVTT
+313 CGKCGSKVTT

-335 CMGRRNDKISCD
+335 CRGRRNDEIFCG

-352 LEELERIVVTYAK
+352 LIELERLVINYTK
-365 QLDMSKIFSYKK
+365 QLDMSKIFSYE
-377 VDTSH
+377 
-382 EATLQSE
+382 EADISLEASLQSE
-389 LQSLESDEKS
+389 LLSLEADEKN
-399 CLAKIEQRKREK
+399 CLAKIEQRKKEK

-432 RKELNEIG
+432 RSELLEIS
-440 VNDPL
+440 VRDPL
-445 VEIDKFNVDDLLDA
+445 VEIGQYNLEELMDT

-467 LRKFLVQVLD
+467 LRKYLVQVVD
-477 KIKFRSIDD
+477 KITFRNIDD
-486 NILLELIYNKDVFR
+486 NILLELTYNKDVFR
-500 HVIIYDKKLSAVL
+500 HVLITDKKVSKVL
-513 NEINIAKEDRYIKYN
+513 NEINIVKEDGFVKYQTN
-528 TKNFSIIE
+528 NFSIIE
-536 DEGAGT
+536 DVDLGT

-548 NDVSVTDYFLL
+548 NNVSVADYFLL
-559 ANYMDAVEGKRWIID
+559 ANYIDAIAGKRWIID
-574 LMHDPINC
+574 LMHDPINV
-582 EAVISNE
+582 ETVFNN

>member
-1 MIIIAIGDGVA
+1 MA

-25 SQQEGSGLDEQLSRI
+25 SQQEGSGIDEQLSRI

-46 KPEQFQDEPQHWQDI
+46 KPEQFHDEPQHWQDI
-61 GLSAY
+61 GLSAF

-71 IDGQLGEFIKQVGE
+71 IDGQLAEFIQQVEEGSIGE
-85 GAIGK
+85 
-90 GHALMIYSLDRL
+90 GHALVIYSLDRL

-108 DEDTIQKI
+108 DEDTIQKL

-129 IVLRHDDAF
+129 VVLKHDDPF

-146 VSRGNNESK
+146 VQRGNNESK

-162 SGWAKRLRDTL
+162 SGWAKRLKDTI
-173 EHGKVFTKQLPRW
+173 ENGKVFTKQLPRW
-186 LAADENNNYI
+186 LAADKNNNYI
-196 VIPEQVDIIK
+196 VIPQQAEIIK
-206 RIFMEYTN
+206 RIFREYTN

-228 EIKSFSGSK
+228 ELKSFSGSK

-265 PNIYPVIID
+265 PDIYPEIID

-280 ANRTLQVNAVGIK
+280 ANRILQVNSVGIK

-299 NKTREIKNIVTGLV
+299 NKTREIKNIITGFVL
-313 RCGKCGSKVTT
+313 CGKCGSKVTT

-335 CMGRRNDKISCD
+335 CRGRRNDEIFCG

-352 LEELERIVVTYAK
+352 LIELERLVINYTK
-365 QLDMSKIFSYKK
+365 QLDMSKIFSYKEA
-377 VDTSH
+377 DTSL
-382 EATLQSE
+382 EASLQSE
-389 LQSLESDEKS
+389 LQSLEADEKA
-399 CLAKIEQRKREK
+399 CHENIEQRKKEK
-411 KTASLHLADTLT
+411 KTFLPLANALI

-432 RKELNEIG
+432 KNKLLELN
-440 VNDPL
+440 VSDPL
-445 VEIDKFNVDDLLDA
+445 VNIKQFNLDDLMDA
-459 SNIELRMS
+459 SKIELRMS
-467 LRKFLVQVLD
+467 LRKYLVQVVD
-477 KIKFRSIDD
+477 RITFRSIDE
-486 NILLELIYNKDVFR
+486 NILIEIVYNKDVYR
-500 HVIIYDKKLSAVL
+500 HVLITDSKVSEVL
-513 NEINIAKEDRYIKYN
+513 HEINIIKENNLIKYN
-528 TKNFSIIE
+528 AKNFSIIE
-536 DEGAGT
+536 DEISGG
-542 CTFKGL
+542 CRIIGL
-548 NDVSVTDYFLL
+548 DKVNYKDYILL
-559 ANYMDAVEGKRWIID
+559 ATYMDSLVDKRWIVDFMNDSYNIETV
-574 LMHDPINC
+574 MANT
-582 EAVISNE
+582 

>member
-1 MIIIAIGDGVA
+1 MA

-25 SQQEGSGLDEQLSRI
+25 SQQEGSGIDEQLSRI

-46 KPEQFQDEPQHWQDI
+46 KPEQFHDEPQHWQDI
-61 GLSAY
+61 GLSAF

-71 IDGQLGEFIKQVGE
+71 IDGQLAEFIQQVEEGSIGE
-85 GAIGK
+85 
-90 GHALMIYSLDRL
+90 GHALVIYSLDRL

-108 DEDTIQKI
+108 DEDTIQKL

-129 IVLRHDDAF
+129 VVLKHDDPF

-146 VSRGNNESK
+146 VQRGNNESK

-162 SGWAKRLRDTL
+162 SGWAKRLKDTI
-173 EHGKVFTKQLPRW
+173 ENGKVFTKQLPRW

-196 VIPEQVDIIK
+196 VIPEQAEIIK
-206 RIFMEYTN
+206 RIFREYTN

-228 EIKSFSGSK
+228 GLKSFSGSK

-265 PNIYPVIID
+265 PDIYPAIID

-280 ANRTLQVNAVGIK
+280 ANRILQVNSVGIK

-299 NKTREIKNIVTGLV
+299 NKTREIKNIITGFVL
-313 RCGKCGSKVTT
+313 CGKCGSKVTT

-335 CMGRRNDKISCD
+335 CRGRRNDEIFCG

-352 LEELERIVVTYAK
+352 LIELERLVINYTK
-365 QLDMSKIFSYKK
+365 QLDMSKIFSYKEA
-377 VDTSH
+377 DTSL
-382 EATLQSE
+382 EASLQSE
-389 LQSLESDEKS
+389 LQSLEADEKA
-399 CLAKIEQRKREK
+399 CHENIEQRKKEK
-411 KTASLHLADTLT
+411 KTFLPLANALI
-423 DIQDRIDEI
+423 DIQDRIEEI
-432 RKELNEIG
+432 QNKLLELN
-440 VNDPL
+440 VSDPL
-445 VEIDKFNVDDLLDA
+445 VNIKQFNLDDLMDA
-459 SNIELRMS
+459 SKIELRMS
-467 LRKFLVQVLD
+467 LRKYLTQVVD
-477 KIKFRSIDD
+477 RITFRSIDK
-486 NILLELIYNKDVFR
+486 NILIEIIYNKDVYR
-500 HVIIYDKKLSAVL
+500 HVLIADSKISEVL
-513 NEINIAKEDRYIKYN
+513 NEINIVKEDGLIKYN
-528 TKNFSIIE
+528 TNNFSIIE
-536 DEGAGT
+536 NEGLET

-548 NDVSVTDYFLL
+548 GDVSVTDYFLL
-559 ANYMDAVEGKRWIID
+559 ANYMDAIEGKRWIID
-574 LMHDPINC
+574 LMHDPINV
-582 EAVISNE
+582 ETVLNN